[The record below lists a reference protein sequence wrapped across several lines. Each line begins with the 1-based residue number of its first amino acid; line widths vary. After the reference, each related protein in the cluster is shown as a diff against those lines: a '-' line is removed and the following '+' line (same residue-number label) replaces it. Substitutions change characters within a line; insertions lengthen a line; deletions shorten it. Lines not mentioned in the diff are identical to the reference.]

1 MEEGHRAAHQANQPG
16 EKRRTLGHGHD
27 IQSDG
32 TDGDLKSARDIA
44 SNEADGRKKITKQE
58 AEQLLKERRE
68 KSKAKAQ
75 ETFDKWAPQAGIAR
89 VAITTLCG
97 LAAIGIGIGVVSTAG
112 KHDQKVAANNEVIS
126 SLKTDQTGAQ
136 NRLEKIPDASVMVSA
151 MSRAGERAHELVD
164 EQNKISRWRAPDDKA
179 ENSDEVYAEY
189 GVMTDNAK
197 RFFTERTVSGGDFL
211 PNGPWYQPMKQAED
225 PKNKGKTT
233 VVPLDAEEWEWR
245 YVRVHDVND
254 DGSVPVLFEARR
266 TGGEKDGELLAW
278 MKATYE
284 QNVDKFSNMIF
295 AKTAAGSA
303 LDYGTPGIDSEAG
316 EYKGDN
322 EVDETV
328 DQAEIEDMIERGRSA
343 MEKKAKERQES
354 GDNPYEMDKD
364 YPSNVELRKK
374 KDSNYRLED
383 DPDYDPHAMDNIP
396 EDTGDNDESGD
407 TEESGNNERHDIDP
421 NAARE
426 GEDK

>member
-89 VAITTLCG
+89 VAVTTLCG

-112 KHDQKVAANNEVIS
+112 KHDQKVAANNEIIS

-164 EQNKISRWRAPDDKA
+164 EQNKISRWRAPDERADDQ
-179 ENSDEVYAEY
+179 EDIYAEY

-211 PNGPWYQPMKQAED
+211 PNGPWFSPTKLVPD
-225 PKNKGKTT
+225 PKHKDKRMS
-233 VVPLDAEEWEWR
+233 VPLDANEWEWR

-266 TGGEKDGELLAW
+266 TGGDKDGELLAW

-284 QNVDKFSNMIF
+284 QNVDKFSTMIF
-295 AKTAAGSA
+295 AETSAGAA
-303 LDYGTPGIDSEAG
+303 LHHGTPGIDGGSSGYSSSQDDTPLDKEH
-316 EYKGDN
+316 
-322 EVDETV
+322 
-328 DQAEIEDMIERGRSA
+328 IEDMIERGRDA
-343 MEKKAKERQES
+343 METKSKERQES
-354 GDNPYEMDKD
+354 GDNPYEMGKD
-364 YPSNVELRKK
+364 YPSNAELRKK

-396 EDTGDNDESGD
+396 EDTGDNEESGD

-421 NAARE
+421 NAAHE

>member
-1 MEEGHRAAHQANQPG
+1 MEEGHRVAHQANQPG

-27 IQSDG
+27 IKSDG
-32 TDGDLKSARDIA
+32 TDGDLKQARDIA

-89 VAITTLCG
+89 VAVTTLCG

-151 MSRAGERAHELVD
+151 MSRAGERAHELID
-164 EQNKISRWRAPDDKA
+164 EQNKITRWRAPDDRA
-179 ENSDEVYAEY
+179 ENQEDVYAEY

-211 PNGPWYQPMKQAED
+211 PNGPWYSPMKQAED
-225 PKNKGKTT
+225 PKHKGKTT
-233 VVPLDAEEWEWR
+233 VVPLDANEWEWR

-266 TGGEKDGELLAW
+266 TGGDKDGELLAW

-284 QNVDKFSNMIF
+284 QNVDKFSNMVF
-295 AKTAAGSA
+295 AKTSAGSA
-303 LDYGTPGIDSEAG
+303 LDFGTPGIDQEPG
-316 EYKGDN
+316 DYKN
-322 EVDETV
+322 KDELNKPV
-328 DQAEIEDMIERGRSA
+328 DQAEIEDMIERGREA
-343 MEKKAKERQES
+343 MEKKSKERQES
-354 GDNPYEMDKD
+354 GDNPYELGKD
-364 YPSNVELRKK
+364 YPSNAELRQR

-383 DPDYDPHAMDNIP
+383 DPDYDPHAMDNI
-396 EDTGDNDESGD
+396 EKDTKDSAKPD
-407 TEESGNNERHDIDP
+407 NNERHDSDP
-421 NAARE
+421 NAAHE